1 VINDALSEIPAEK
14 VLMGMPLP
22 GYDPTASPRSAEAEL
37 ALADELGVRGVSY
50 SSLPPE
56 GAGDWSVLG
65 RRFQLRKRSSS
76 QAQAAS
82 PS

>member
-1 VINDALSEIPAEK
+1 
-14 VLMGMPLP
+14 MGGSSWIG
-22 GYDPTASPRSAEAEL
+22 GYEPNAEL

-56 GAGDWSVLG
+56 GAGDWSLLG

-76 QAQAAS
+76 PTPAYS
-82 PS
+82 PVSPATRTDA